1 VLAVP
6 SDQTPARGDMGAA
19 AGPPPWRPDSVT
31 RTEFYLAAWL
41 SGGLL
46 LALIA
51 LSFQPTEAVL
61 AITGGPCPG

>member
-1 VLAVP
+1 
-6 SDQTPARGDMGAA
+6 MGAA